1 MMNEYTITGTAKSM
15 QRCRTRINKRKNV
28 CIISNSTVQTLLKN
42 QIIMEKAEMKTQRAK
57 EKKQRH
63 IRRNNAR
70 DMRGNIKMANDNGN
84 AYGNAYD
91 NDNDN
96 DNGDDN
102 DNA

>member
-15 QRCRTRINKRKNV
+15 QRCRTRRNKLNNDCTRGGGL
-28 CIISNSTVQTLLKN
+28 QALLKN
-42 QIIMEKAEMKTQRAK
+42 IIIMEKAEMKTQRAK

-84 AYGNAYD
+84 AYDNAND

-96 DNGDDN
+96 DNGED
-102 DNA
+102 A